1 MPESY
6 TRSCYNLMASELN
19 SRLLSSYRNASCVA
33 GGIVFAVGFL
43 VLVGWLFNIPALKS
57 ILPSLAT
64 MKANSALAFV
74 LAGTSLLLTT
84 NKHQNQHIAFIA
96 KACGMLMIMVGLL
109 TLSEYI
115 FSRNLGID
123 QFLFKDPLAPE
134 SAHRG
139 RMSLVTALNFSLLG
153 FALML
158 LDRHPYRPPVEVFS
172 ITALL
177 ISVLALMGY
186 VYGVSSLYQFSPYS
200 SVAIHTASAFSIL
213 CMGILL
219 ARPEQGLIRIFSSDN
234 LGGLM
239 ARRLIPAALVIPFL
253 LGWLLLTGQRMG
265 LYDST
270 LRLVLFAVS
279 NVIVFAVLILW
290 NASLLQRADL
300 VRQQTQTQ
308 LNQSEERKATILDTS
323 LDAIIT
329 IDHMGQVLEF
339 NPAAQKIFGYTAG
352 EVLGKEMSQLII
364 PPSLREQH
372 RNGLANY
379 LATGEGPVLGKR
391 IEMMGMH
398 ANGTEFPVELTIT
411 LNAGS
416 EFPTFTG
423 FVRDITQR
431 KQAET
436 ILRQSE
442 ERFRLIVEAAPS
454 AMIPVDGDVKI
465 DLVNVQAQELF
476 GYRQEELLGRPV
488 EMLVPQRFRSGHPN
502 YRQSFLAQP
511 ISRPMGAGRDLFC
524 LHKDGHEVPVEIGL
538 TPYETSQGL
547 FTLALIVD
555 ITERKQ
561 ALEKIAYQAYL
572 LENVND
578 AVIGSD
584 ENSFIRFW
592 NQGAERMLGWKAEE
606 VLGRSGREILRSEL
620 INTDREV
627 VLKILAERGRWKGES
642 IQYHK
647 DGTPVIVEAS
657 SITLRNPDNSI
668 AGYVSVQRDISE
680 RKLAEEELRKHATRT
695 QALADISGTLAAVHL
710 DYQAVLDATARH
722 TTELIGD
729 ACAIR
734 LVSDDGQWLEVV
746 SLYHPEPKTLAFLHE
761 MMAANPLRTDVGLG
775 AQVVQTVRAD
785 LIPVI
790 PPAQLKT

>member
-134 SAHRG
+134 SAHPG

-153 FALML
+153 FALLL
-158 LDRHPYRPPVEVFS
+158 LDRHPYRRLVEVFS

-200 SVAIHTASAFSIL
+200 SVAIHSASAFSIL
-213 CMGILL
+213 CIVILL

-339 NPAAQKIFGYTAG
+339 KPAAQKIFGYTAG

-364 PPSLREQH
+364 PPSLRVQH

-379 LATGEGPVLGKR
+379 LATGEGPELGKR

-431 KQAET
+431 KQAEK

-454 AMIPVDGDVKI
+454 AMIAVDRDGKI

-476 GYRQEELLGRPV
+476 GYGQKWLLGRPV

-502 YRQSFLAQP
+502 HRQSFLAQP
-511 ISRPMGAGRDLFC
+511 TSRPMGAGRDLFG
-524 LHKDGHEVPVEIGL
+524 LQKDGHEVPIEIGL
-538 TPYETSQGL
+538 TPYESSEGQ

-561 ALEKIAYQAYL
+561 A
-572 LENVND
+572 
-578 AVIGSD
+578 
-584 ENSFIRFW
+584 
-592 NQGAERMLGWKAEE
+592 EE
-606 VLGRSGREILRSEL
+606 VLKASE
-620 INTDREV
+620 
-627 VLKILAERGRWKGES
+627 ERFRL
-642 IQYHK
+642 
-647 DGTPVIVEAS
+647 IVEAAPS
-657 SITLRNPDNSI
+657 AII
-668 AGYVSVQRDISE
+668 AVDAAGKINLVNGRAQELFGYLQD
-680 RKLAEEELRKHATRT
+680 
-695 QALADISGTLAAVHL
+695 
-710 DYQAVLDATARH
+710 
-722 TTELIGD
+722 
-729 ACAIR
+729 
-734 LVSDDGQWLEVV
+734 
-746 SLYHPEPKTLAFLHE
+746 
-761 MMAANPLRTDVGLG
+761 
-775 AQVVQTVRAD
+775 
-785 LIPVI
+785 
-790 PPAQLKT
+790 